1 MPRDDRTRRSV
12 TRRQLLRVVGGSS
25 LAALAACQY
34 PAGRGPAPPRPGP
47 GAGGGGGGGASA
59 SWAARLYADHGAAV
73 SRGGHPVPYA
83 HGMTLW
89 LGDEVETD
97 AANFAL
103 IEFRDGDGVY
113 MKPETRVRL
122 GSIFV
127 FFGEIFNRIV
137 SGSGF
142 RAESD
147 VVEAGVEETEF
158 VMHVDR
164 ASHATTVTVNRGVVR
179 CTARVGTWRAQVLK
193 PNQRL
198 IISRQLAV
206 PPKVQVLQPAEIR
219 ATTRWAEEVSGRIRI
234 PPRQLEQAPQ
244 LREPQRLQQPQ
255 QPKELQEPQQPTL
268 RTLPTTP
275 VK

>member
-1 MPRDDRTRRSV
+1 MP
-12 TRRQLLRVVGGSS
+12 
-25 LAALAACQY
+25 
-34 PAGRGPAPPRPGP
+34 
-47 GAGGGGGGGASA
+47 
-59 SWAARLYADHGAAV
+59 
-73 SRGGHPVPYA
+73 
-83 HGMTLW
+83 LW

-103 IEFRDGDGVY
+103 IEFTNGDGVY
-113 MKPETRVRL
+113 LRPETRVRL

-158 VMHVDR
+158 LMHVDR
-164 ASHATTVTVNRGVVR
+164 ATHATTVTVSRGVVR

-198 IISRQLAV
+198 IVSRQLAV
-206 PPKVQVLQPAEIR
+206 QPRLQVLDQAEIR
-219 ATTRWAEEVSGRIRI
+219 AASRWTEEVAGRIKI
-234 PPRQLEQAPQ
+234 PPRQLQQTPQ

-255 QPKELQEPQQPTL
+255 QPKELQELQQPTP
-268 RTLPTTP
+268 RTVPATP
-275 VK
+275 IK